1 VPSLDATLTRV
12 KHSTTPQTRSGRGP
26 ARRVGRTLAFVL
38 PVVLVFSGTLAV
50 AHVNWSGSPSSPV
63 LAAADTAVSGASS
76 AGASSRG
83 AARAPHEVLRDTLL
97 VELRRENPGVVLTH
111 LQQAVNDRPS
121 LARHCTS
128 IARALGREA
137 VRMYGSTKAQSFA
150 RPVCDTAFASGVLAA
165 HG

>member
-1 VPSLDATLTRV
+1 M
-12 KHSTTPQTRSGRGP
+12 KHSTTPQTRRGQGP

-50 AHVNWSGSPSSPV
+50 AGVNWSGRPSSPV

-76 AGASSRG
+76 SGASSSGASSRT
-83 AARAPHEVLRDTLL
+83 AERAPHQVLRDRLL
-97 VELRRENPGVVLTH
+97 VELHKENPSVALTH

-121 LARHCTS
+121 LARHCAS
-128 IARALGREA
+128 IARALGKAA
-137 VRMYGSTKAQSFA
+137 VRVYGPTRAQSYA
-150 RPVCDTAFASGVLAA
+150 RPVCDTSFASGVLTA